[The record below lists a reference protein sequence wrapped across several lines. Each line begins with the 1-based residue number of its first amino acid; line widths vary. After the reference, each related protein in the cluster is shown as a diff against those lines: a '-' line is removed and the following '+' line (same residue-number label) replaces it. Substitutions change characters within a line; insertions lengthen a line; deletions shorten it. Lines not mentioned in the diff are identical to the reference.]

1 MQVVGHEQEQIWPPQ
16 KLFLTMTNG
25 FKQACRDFGQ
35 GELISKTLFAVDG
48 DEINLLLRINPRR
61 DFVRQRFATC
71 DFHGGR
77 IGGRDDGRQNW

>member
-1 MQVVGHEQEQIWPPQ
+1 MRASGPAGTDMATTKTFPDDDERFQTSVPR
-16 KLFLTMTNG
+16 L
-25 FKQACRDFGQ
+25 RQ

-77 IGGRDDGRQNW
+77 IGETDGG